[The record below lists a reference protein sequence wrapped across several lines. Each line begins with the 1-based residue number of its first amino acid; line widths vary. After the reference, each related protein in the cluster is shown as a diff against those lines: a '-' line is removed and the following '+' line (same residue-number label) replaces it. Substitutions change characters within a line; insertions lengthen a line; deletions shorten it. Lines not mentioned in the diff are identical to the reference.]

1 MPPQIPTNAPYKTE
15 YDDKLETVNMF
26 GKRVKKDLMS
36 TNNIS
41 RLISIIQNID
51 KNRNESKKIL
61 LDNIH
66 YLLYT
71 DEKDENN
78 DTLLHRLANFTKD
91 YPSDNDF
98 DMISSS
104 KLSGVVSG
112 AYLKDVFDKILDLII
127 NDPDIKNEI
136 SNMKLSKRINNEG
149 YNPYVV
155 SKMNDSEHNS
165 SDPRANKIKLFFDDI
180 ERMERASYGGRKNN
194 TRRRL
199 KRKTQ
204 KRKTQKRKKN
214 KNTKRQHKIRYSYKK
229 FK

>member
-1 MPPQIPTNAPYKTE
+1 MPPQNITNSQPYETK
-15 YDDKLETVNMF
+15 YDKNLFTVNMF
-26 GKRVKKDLMS
+26 NKPIKKELRS
-36 TNNIS
+36 ASNIS

-78 DTLLHRLANFTKD
+78 DTLLHRLANFSND
-91 YPSDNDF
+91 YPTDDDF
-98 DMISSS
+98 NMVSS
-104 KLSGVVSG
+104 KLGGVVSS
-112 AYLKDVFDKILDLII
+112 AYLKSVFDKIIDLII
-127 NDPDIKNEI
+127 TDADIKNEI

-155 SKMNDSEHNS
+155 STMNDSEHNS
-165 SDPRANKIKLFFDDI
+165 SDPRANKIKLFFDEV

-204 KRKTQKRKKN
+204 KRKKN

>member
-1 MPPQIPTNAPYKTE
+1 MPPQNIINAPYETK
-15 YDDKLETVNMF
+15 YDKDLETLNMF
-26 GKRVKKDLMS
+26 GKRVKKELRS
-36 TNNIS
+36 ASNIS

-71 DEKDENN
+71 DEKDEKN
-78 DTLLHRLANFTKD
+78 DTLLHRLANFSND
-91 YPSDNDF
+91 YPSDDDF
-98 DMISSS
+98 NTVSS
-104 KLSGVVSG
+104 KLGGVVSS
-112 AYLKDVFDKILDLII
+112 AYLKSVFDKIIDLII
-127 NDPDIKNEI
+127 TDPDIKNEI

-165 SDPRANKIKLFFDDI
+165 TDVRANKIKLFFDDI
-180 ERMERASYGGRKNN
+180 ERMERVSYGGRKNK
-194 TRRRL
+194 TRRRS
-199 KRKTQ
+199 